1 MDLSC
6 EISEI
11 CNESWL
17 RMAKK
22 RFCCELLWMLQND
35 WKTTMLTH
43 SSIGIDIE
51 GFLRS
56 VK

>member
-17 RMAKK
+17 GMAKK
-22 RFCCELLWMLQND
+22 RFCCEVLWMLQND
-35 WKTTMLTH
+35 WKTTILAH
-43 SSIGIDIE
+43 SSTWIDIE